1 MRIPSDKQDKLHGCL
16 EHLFNQEPQ
25 PQRLHYP
32 QEELRALCPRM
43 HTCGW
48 TQEPA
53 QSVWKLGQS
62 RVLLGRLSEE
72 EQHLGCSSPC
82 AFTSA
87 GVTWQAGIGTASSP
101 GHHAVEEP
109 WMLGCASAVW
119 WLFTMCIL
127 KANGNNVMS
136 DGAPEVPEHLQA
148 FRSHWEEALGPYQW
162 AYQTHKDVQEA
173 WEAHREDPNDE
184 GAGEEDQPNSVFP
197 LLSLG
202 LQLSPHEDSP
212 AVSLTKDSVHLEQG
226 MVRECM
232 STAGVQ
238 CLVLEKIPEA
248 CPAYDRVFVQDCG
261 RLTALSIV
269 VKTTFHYEF
278 CHLRHRAG
286 EHWPEDR
293 LQPGG
298 ARILQGLRGGG
309 PGPELKQDHE
319 IQDAYLQL
327 FTKLDVSVKE
337 MKQYVTQID
346 RLPSTIT
353 ETTSGGSCDPRLA
366 EESSSPPLVSEESE
380 MDRTD
385 HGGMKKVCVKLSE
398 EDREDS
404 GHEKVCV
411 KLSEEDREDSGHD
424 TMSYRDSYSECDSN
438 QHSVLSYTSVR
449 SDGSYLRS
457 HEMRN
462 CGSQELRCEFC
473 CTSKSLKVEELM
485 E

>member
-1 MRIPSDKQDKLHGCL
+1 MAATATKRQRAAGSGQRAEGSGSGSGLPRGSPSVCSHRRHGL
-16 EHLFNQEPQ
+16 SWG
-25 PQRLHYP
+25 
-32 QEELRALCPRM
+32 ALCRLRFP
-43 HTCGW
+43 
-48 TQEPA
+48 
-53 QSVWKLGQS
+53 
-62 RVLLGRLSEE
+62 GR
-72 EQHLGCSSPC
+72 
-82 AFTSA
+82 TSA
-87 GVTWQAGIGTASSP
+87 GSQAAASGLCP
-101 GHHAVEEP
+101 DQ
-109 WMLGCASAVW
+109 
-119 WLFTMCIL
+119 CIL

-212 AVSLTKDSVHLEQG
+212 AVSLTEDSVHLEQG

-238 CLVLEKIPEA
+238 CLVLEKVLEPCGSSASPPRSRWAIPEA

-261 RLTALSIV
+261 RLTALSSV

-286 EHWPEDR
+286 EHWTRGP
-293 LQPGG
+293 PA
-298 ARILQGLRGGG
+298 ARSLLEVCYPKTMPLVGHLHPMSYTQHCISTMPAASWKCLPAVDGDSQSQGG

-404 GHEKVCV
+404 GH
-411 KLSEEDREDSGHD
+411 D

-457 HEMRN
+457 HEMRKTQFKLLKQRPETLM
-462 CGSQELRCEFC
+462 GSVC
-473 CTSKSLKVEELM
+473 
-485 E
+485 